1 MPASLEVK
9 FKFAVVPATE
19 LAETLVREGAP
30 ASIVTWSVGVAVFPY
45 VSVVEDPVKVTTPL
59 DPNEKLQP
67 EVQGLVLPLVP
78 LNVYEIPPLLEVT
91 RSDVA
96 LVKLSVDE
104 VPRSSAGFKVSVT
117 VGVIAVF
124 SILTLVKFDESEDV
138 TPLNVCDALNE
149 YVSLASEEKVQL
161 PEPLV
166 AVKVQ
171 ITGEPAAGVAVT
183 VTTAPVVKPVK
194 SIVGVSSAV

>member
-96 LVKLSVDE
+96 QVKLSVD
-104 VPRSSAGFKVSVT
+104 
-117 VGVIAVF
+117 
-124 SILTLVKFDESEDV
+124 
-138 TPLNVCDALNE
+138 
-149 YVSLASEEKVQL
+149 
-161 PEPLV
+161 
-166 AVKVQ
+166 
-171 ITGEPAAGVAVT
+171 
-183 VTTAPVVKPVK
+183 
-194 SIVGVSSAV
+194 